1 MFEGFEESIESRDWQ
16 DLPMTVKNRNVLI
29 RIKTLWSDF
38 FPARGKDG
46 LMHMTISFRATV
58 TQLHRSIRSADVSN
72 ACERNIG
79 RISL

>member
-1 MFEGFEESIESRDWQ
+1 MFEGFEGEYREQRLARSSNES
-16 DLPMTVKNRNVLI
+16 KNRNVLI
-29 RIKTLWSDF
+29 RIKLCEVIF